1 MNPKKK
7 SLSALYFRIIRT
19 ACVPSLYRTHNLFT
33 KFVDLKLKNIV
44 DYIQMYNT
52 PITWGLC
59 KMKPPKCISGL
70 FNLTITGM
78 KEAIS
83 QLPGIFRRKEN
94 LLPNHWNINSV
105 DRLKPNFKPTPIA
118 LPIFGLW
125 RLKRSA
131 NIRKHKRK

>member
-1 MNPKKK
+1 MHRVY
-7 SLSALYFRIIRT
+7 LSGPMTGITDFNYPAFNAEEKRIRAL
-19 ACVPSLYRTHNLFT
+19 
-33 KFVDLKLKNIV
+33 
-44 DYIQMYNT
+44 
-52 PITWGLC
+52 G
-59 KMKPPKCISGL
+59 
-70 FNLTITGM
+70 ITGM